1 MKAQGLDPDGN
12 PLAAPV
18 AADSNAQQVLGSD
31 QAAAVSAEEQERLH
45 RAQEAKAQAQKYS
58 DLSREASSR
67 GKDNFRRPKDKADRL
82 RAGVPCVSN
91 SCLRRLSSLRF
102 DFLHR
107 WKYKTRGS
115 LFGDF

>member
-67 GKDNFRRPKDKADRL
+67 GKWPPAAGKDNFRRPKDKADRL

-91 SCLRRLSSLRF
+91 SCLRR
-102 DFLHR
+102 FLC
-107 WKYKTRGS
+107 
-115 LFGDF
+115 